1 MLTAADMLRVMQTQG
16 SINNPPMIQL
26 GTMTAYN
33 SCMLGD
39 ELELLPEQLY
49 FFRRDT
55 LRQARTAKPPNK
67 IKLGGAIEVGQ
78 TELALVSDASV
89 KEHDHTLY
97 TKPLKEGDIVALIRV
112 QDGRYLV
119 LGRVLPGEEVI
130 EEAEQTEADWN
141 MEEDTE

>member
-1 MLTAADMLRVMQTQG
+1 MLTAADMLRVMQSQG
-16 SINNPPMIQL
+16 AINNPPMIQT

-39 ELELLPEQLY
+39 ELELAPEQLY

-55 LRQARTAKPPNK
+55 LRQARTIKPPSK
-67 IKLGGAIEVGQ
+67 IMLSSGIAVGQ
-78 TELALVSDASV
+78 TELTVVSDASV
-89 KEHDHTLY
+89 KDHDHTLY
-97 TKPLKEGDIVALIRV
+97 TKPLKEGDIVALIEV

-130 EEAEQTEADWN
+130 EEAEQTEADWSA
-141 MEEDTE
+141 EEDEE

>member
-16 SINNPPMIQL
+16 SINNPPMVQL

-33 SCMLGD
+33 SCMLGN

-67 IKLGGAIEVGQ
+67 IMLSSGVAVGQ
-78 TELALVSDASV
+78 TELTLVSDASV
-89 KEHDHTLY
+89 KEHDRTLY
-97 TKPLKEGDIVALIRV
+97 TKPLKEGDVVALIRV

-119 LGRVLPGEEVI
+119 LGRALPGEEVV
-130 EEAEQTEADWN
+130 EEAEQTETDWN